1 MSLTHTLPE
10 KFLFAI
16 GSVLLSV
23 LNFLLI
29 KEYLSLFCIVS
40 LQSYYLV
47 YYILIIIFFKI
58 IDRLFGN
65 LGGINELDILSDKII
80 IEELKED
87 YSIDYNKYLPF
98 AFRHRYV
105 RSDELL
111 PIKGSLTGEFGYSSV
126 KSNDSLMD
134 NFKCLF
140 FSINSFRFDKKYN
153 RSHRLVA
160 VPGKYPY
167 PIINYYYY
175 EYFIRLNVYYI
186 FSYSLHTFSQ
196 LIVLPPK
203 LCFVTFYF
211 FNLLYQLVPK
221 HGHVEALKLGLLLE
235 HYPFLNYVKPHLEL
249 DEFGD
254 LKTGTQHSQ
263 YLHSL
268 SERLHYFFFYNLC
281 VNTYYYA
288 FEHVQSILYI
298 FVKYHYTRS

>member
-16 GSVLLSV
+16 GSVLLSI

-47 YYILIIIFFKI
+47 YYILMIIFFKN

-65 LGGINELDILSDKII
+65 LGGVNELAILSNKII
-80 IEELKED
+80 MKELKED
-87 YSIDYNKYLPF
+87 YNIDYNVYLPS

-105 RSDELL
+105 KPDKPLM
-111 PIKGSLTGEFGYSSV
+111 GEFGYSYV
-126 KSNDSLMD
+126 KSNDSLID

-140 FSINSFRFDKKYN
+140 FSINFFRFNKEHG

-175 EYFIRLNVYYI
+175 EYFVRVNVYYM
-186 FSYSLHTFSQ
+186 FTYSLHTFSQ

-221 HGHVEALKLGLLLE
+221 HGHVEVLKLGLLLE

-254 LKTGTQHSQ
+254 LKHDQWI
-263 YLHSL
+263 HSL
-268 SERLHYFFFYNLC
+268 SERLHHFFFYNLC

>member
-16 GSVLLSV
+16 GSVLLFV

-47 YYILIIIFFKI
+47 YYILIIIFFKN
-58 IDRLFGN
+58 IDLLFGN
-65 LGGINELDILSDKII
+65 LGGVKELDILSCKII
-80 IEELKED
+80 MRELKED
-87 YSIDYNKYLPF
+87 YNISYKMYLPQ
-98 AFRHRYV
+98 AFHNEYKSLRGEVGAMSNYSLIEKFR
-105 RSDELL
+105 RLL
-111 PIKGSLTGEFGYSSV
+111 WKL
-126 KSNDSLMD
+126 
-134 NFKCLF
+134 NF
-140 FSINSFRFDKKYN
+140 FRFNKEHG

-175 EYFIRLNVYYI
+175 EYFVRLNVYYM
-186 FSYSLHTFSQ
+186 FTYSLHTFSQ
-196 LIVLPPK
+196 LIVLPLK

-221 HGHVEALKLGLLLE
+221 HGHVEVLKLGLLLE
-235 HYPFLNYVKPHLEL
+235 YYTFLNYVKPHLKL
-249 DEFGD
+249 DELGD
-254 LKTGTQHSQ
+254 LKTGTQQNQ
-263 YLHSL
+263 YSHSL
-268 SERLHYFFFYNLC
+268 SERLHHFLFYNLC